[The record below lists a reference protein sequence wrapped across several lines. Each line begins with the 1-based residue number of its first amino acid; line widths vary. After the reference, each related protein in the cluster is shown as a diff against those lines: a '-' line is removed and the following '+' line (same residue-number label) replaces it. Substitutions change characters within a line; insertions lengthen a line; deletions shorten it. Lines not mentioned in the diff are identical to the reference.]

1 MPTETPAAMAE
12 IHKPMGTK
20 CKNSAMTTT
29 ARAMIKMGTAKKD
42 TRLITQMLRKT
53 QSAQV
58 LADTVN
64 PSVLQR
70 PQQTSPPFSFH
81 TNHTARV
88 PLPVLG
94 QLLPHRG
101 RHSYFESFDY
111 DNTVYT

>member
-1 MPTETPAAMAE
+1 MAE